1 MTASVSISAL
11 GTWSYNVGIAVYA
24 YRATH
29 STSWVA
35 AATVGRYVPALLLTW
50 VGSHWIDRF
59 PRRTVAVLAD
69 LVCAAAMVLITV
81 TAVAK
86 GPLVVAIALAAI
98 SSAAARVQGSAAL
111 SVAADIVV
119 ESQLVK
125 STVLMSTAE
134 AVATAVGPALASAV
148 LAVYSPSVL
157 FAANAVTFLVSAFL
171 LRGVD
176 AARARRPAPA
186 STGKPQ
192 EVAYKAAIRATW
204 PLLATRATAAFV
216 YGFDIVALAV
226 IATRQLKQGTNGYG
240 LMLAASGL
248 GGLVVALWLRRS
260 NGQRAGLVSTLGMAL
275 YALPLV
281 VFATRPDLGANL
293 ATQVVRGIGGV
304 MVTSTV
310 IGALQRAVPSSVSG
324 RVFGLTH
331 TLVLA
336 GTSIGALGV
345 LLALHTIGFTAT
357 LLVAAFVPFAAQL
370 LIVPRFLRFDR
381 AGNATLAALD
391 PRVDLLRRLDLFR
404 DASRATLYDVADH
417 AVEEEVLAGV
427 EIVREGDTA
436 DALFVLVA
444 GVVEVTKQADVGQL
458 TLRRMTAPSYFGEIG
473 LIHSVPR
480 TATVTAVGS
489 CVVWRIP
496 GSAFLAAAAR
506 AGISGA
512 LADSV
517 RVRIETS
524 HSLDRPTPSTEV

>member
-1 MTASVSISAL
+1 
-11 GTWSYNVGIAVYA
+11 
-24 YRATH
+24 
-29 STSWVA
+29 
-35 AATVGRYVPALLLTW
+35 
-50 VGSHWIDRF
+50 
-59 PRRTVAVLAD
+59 
-69 LVCAAAMVLITV
+69 
-81 TAVAK
+81 
-86 GPLVVAIALAAI
+86 
-98 SSAAARVQGSAAL
+98 
-111 SVAADIVV
+111 
-119 ESQLVK
+119 
-125 STVLMSTAE
+125 MSTAE
-134 AVATAVGPALASAV
+134 AVANAVGPALASAV

-186 STGKPQ
+186 QTGKPH

-204 PLLATRATAAFV
+204 PLLASRATAAVV

-226 IATRQLKQGTNGYG
+226 IATRQLQQGTNGYG

-260 NGQRAGLVSTLGMAL
+260 TGRRAGLVSTLGMAL

-281 VFATRPDLGANL
+281 VFAAGPDLGVNL

-310 IGALQRAVPSSVSG
+310 IGGLQRAVPSSVSG

-336 GTSIGALGV
+336 GTSVGALGV

-370 LIVPRFLRFDR
+370 VIVPAFLHFDR
-381 AGNATLAALD
+381 TGNTTLAALD

-417 AVEEEVLAGV
+417 AIEEQVLAGA
-427 EIVREGDTA
+427 EIVREGDDA

-444 GVVEVTKQADVGQL
+444 GVVEVTKEADAGPVV
-458 TLRRMTAPSYFGEIG
+458 LRRMPAPAYFGEIG
-473 LIHSVPR
+473 LIHGVPR
-480 TATVTAVGS
+480 TATVTTVEA
-489 CVVWRIP
+489 CTVWRVP
-496 GSAFLAAAAR
+496 AEVFLAAAAH

-512 LADSV
+512 LADTV
-517 RVRIETS
+517 RVRFETA
-524 HSLDRPTPSTEV
+524 TG

>member
-1 MTASVSISAL
+1 MTASVSVSAL

-29 STSWVA
+29 STNWVA

-59 PRRTVAVLAD
+59 PRRTVAVTAD

-134 AVATAVGPALASAV
+134 AVATAVGPAIASAV

-157 FAANAVTFLVSAFL
+157 FAANAVTFLVSALL

-176 AARARRPAPA
+176 AARPRRPTPA
-186 STGKPQ
+186 TTGKPH
-192 EVAYKAAIRATW
+192 EAAYKAAIRATW

-260 NGQRAGLVSTLGMAL
+260 SGQRAGLVSTLGMAL

-310 IGALQRAVPSSVSG
+310 IGALQRAVPSRVSG

-336 GTSIGALGV
+336 GTCTGALAV
-345 LLALHTIGFTAT
+345 LLALHTLGFTTT
-357 LLVAAFVPFAAQL
+357 LLLAAFVPFAAQL
-370 LIVPRFLRFDR
+370 VIVPAFLRFDR
-381 AGNATLAALD
+381 TGVTALAALD

-417 AVEEEVLAGV
+417 AVEEQVVGV
-427 EIVREGDTA
+427 IVREGDVA

-444 GVVEVTKQADVGQL
+444 GEVEVTKQADGGPVA
-458 TLRRMTAPSYFGEIG
+458 LRRMSAPSYFGEIG
-473 LIHSVPR
+473 LIHGVPR
-480 TATVTAVGS
+480 TATVTAVDA
-489 CVVWRIP
+489 CTVWRVP
-496 GSAFLAAAAR
+496 ADVFLAAATR

-512 LADSV
+512 LADTV
-517 RVRIETS
+517 RVRFETV
-524 HSLDRPTPSTEV
+524 PG